1 MTVRIARVY
10 DGPVTHDGAL
20 VMVDRLWPR
29 GISKKEI
36 NAEHAEWL
44 KDVAPSTQL
53 REWFG
58 HDPSKFAEFERR
70 YQTELAAPP
79 ARQAYD
85 ELCALRDKGA
95 SLLPGGVRGVTGEFR
110 RGDVIE
116 VPTGRRSGLAVVLD
130 PGVDPDGSARPL
142 VVTAGRW
149 AGRLSAADFRGR
161 VPALGRVK
169 LGCTNTPSMRA
180 CGRFSR
186 ARCRMVVAAD
196 CTACRLPRFKRTPST
211 SDLCGMSGE
220 KIFTATLMPCSS
232 SGWARSIASC
242 GSRATITSNDGMP

>member
-85 ELCALRDKGA
+85 ELCALRDKGDLT
-95 SLLPGGVRGVTGEFR
+95 LLYAAKDETHNN
-110 RGDVIE
+110 
-116 VPTGRRSGLAVVLD
+116 AVVLQRLLTQ
-130 PGVDPDGSARPL
+130 GWQPDE
-142 VVTAGRW
+142 
-149 AGRLSAADFRGR
+149 D
-161 VPALGRVK
+161 
-169 LGCTNTPSMRA
+169 
-180 CGRFSR
+180 
-186 ARCRMVVAAD
+186 
-196 CTACRLPRFKRTPST
+196 
-211 SDLCGMSGE
+211 
-220 KIFTATLMPCSS
+220 
-232 SGWARSIASC
+232 
-242 GSRATITSNDGMP
+242 